1 MIKLIMSDMDGTLLD
16 TKGNVPAGFDNIIK
30 ELSKRN
36 VIFAPA
42 SGRQY
47 FSLLDSFKGY
57 EDKFLFLAENG
68 TMVRYQGKELF
79 SSPMQ
84 HDIALKVINTV
95 LDIPQ
100 VYSVYCGKK
109 NAYVLKSQYD
119 DAFAAELAKYYT
131 HSAVVDD
138 FSAIDDEII
147 KASFWDI
154 TGNADKSILVPL
166 HKYADKLQVAL
177 SSAYWV
183 DVMNADIN
191 KGIAIKQVQ
200 KKLKIKPEECAAFGD
215 YLNDSEMME
224 AVYYSFAMA
233 NAHPKIKELARFSTA
248 SNEEH
253 GVLRA
258 IKKLIDDGLCGS
270 AYE

>member
-1 MIKLIMSDMDGTLLD
+1 M
-16 TKGNVPAGFDNIIK
+16 
-30 ELSKRN
+30 
-36 VIFAPA
+36 
-42 SGRQY
+42 
-47 FSLLDSFKGY
+47 
-57 EDKFLFLAENG
+57 
-68 TMVRYQGKELF
+68 
-79 SSPMQ
+79 
-84 HDIALKVINTV
+84 
-95 LDIPQ
+95 
-100 VYSVYCGKK
+100 
-109 NAYVLKSQYD
+109 
-119 DAFAAELAKYYT
+119 
-131 HSAVVDD
+131 
-138 FSAIDDEII
+138 
-147 KASFWDI
+147 
-154 TGNADKSILVPL
+154 
-166 HKYADKLQVAL
+166 QVAL